1 MMKQKILLITLLMGV
16 SLSFALQG
24 GSVQPDYL
32 QFEPADMQDL
42 VSMQTGDFAYSL
54 PLGDV
59 PGPYGSYPLS
69 ISYHAGVT
77 PQQEATWVGL
87 GWSLNPGVINRDVR
101 GVPDDQFH
109 GGTLG
114 FIYQYSALSTW
125 SVDMGWSMGFFNIG
139 TTYNSDGTVDHSV
152 TLGKE
157 IKGVGRVGFTVASHE
172 YGFSASVG
180 KEYGVQ
186 VSLMYSSYD
195 DYEKP
200 HVSLG
205 AYAGST
211 VRASAGANFT
221 SGKKTAYSV
230 GFSAG
235 GEQSNRVGITLSS
248 SGVRA
253 TMGNFYVDKNGWGV
267 TVNGGTLSVTNAS
280 GDGNN
285 SSKTIGFTIIIPTYA
300 GIATNGYHQSIYE
313 YWLRHATSEYVYGY
327 MYQAGPAIVS
337 DGNNNITGMPDA
349 RSASRNSSSSVPW
362 TWAMMGRTMEYMGNQ
377 DLHPAYDIYSVA
389 SEGVFGTFRPFGA
402 EEHQLYKKISDKKVY
417 KSESVQE
424 YSYLLREDTTN
435 SWQYVN
441 EFETLFDTA
450 QNDSVTV
457 KTEYPSYDYCVN
469 DSSCSPYALYK
480 TRFLNEGNRLVYRI
494 NKDGPDTVRS
504 RMNFLFIGEGK
515 GYYESE
521 ALNEGKNKPKNEL
534 SSKLLKRTLDDYD
547 YALYGSRKIEPIFE
561 DNRSVGKLTGFVI
574 TSSDGSKYYFQ
585 QPVRSFLKADYS
597 INREKGVPIFYD
609 KSGDKSENFLE
620 NMWDGIT
627 SMGRWTLKN
636 LNPYIGTKET
646 YKFFF
651 SSGGKLASKCTA
663 YSEESGNR
671 REDYFYSYQ
680 INMNPHA
687 TQWLLTEIQGADFI
701 KLGDSIQDNIG
712 LNIKFH
718 YTEPALY
725 RWRTPYTRPNLP
737 MTELPNFRQPKNG
750 LTPEG
755 CDARMYQAS
764 FGVKEYVYLES
775 IESGTHKAV
784 FKLNDPLI
792 NERVD
797 GKGWELASDSMM
809 GEIPIWVQSTVAI
822 DVDTTN
828 AWTLDSVE
836 YGLLNNKKQFHYWK
850 KIVAFKPTAVYVNS
864 KLPENIIKSLV
875 GKKLIIGGFDRA
887 TVIEDSIYLVDST
900 IYNLTGMQDQT
911 LNLQIDS
918 TSSGNSIFEETS
930 GEESKLGLYKI
941 HVSLDLNSHVSAI
954 YVRNCLE
961 SSTSLVYCLGRPRDT
976 VPSKII
982 MGENG
987 NYYQNPMINWG
998 NFIWAKDSLTK
1009 AENQMR
1015 YLEQISFYNKTDTVN
1030 PYRQFIFGYNYSL
1043 HPKTPNSYCSGY
1055 YPDSLSDL
1063 TNSPNVAPL
1072 NVCANDS
1079 NRALYGKLTLNSIT
1093 EKACQN
1099 GQCASLPPFQFSY
1112 LSPSATSFR
1121 LSSKL
1126 EYIATSQGVTDTT
1139 DTSSIDG
1146 YGDLYYELLTDVDA
1160 SIIST
1165 SNAIDDWGF
1174 WNQNAN
1180 SENRKVTQQFAD
1192 YGAAAWSLNK
1202 VTDPAG
1208 GILEIEYERDRYG
1221 HGEDYSNEKKY
1232 AEFAGFGQCSEFS
1245 DDGYSIADSNASR
1258 LCLELGK
1265 LYWREQCLGT
1275 RVAFWDT
1282 LKPAGF
1288 TGTGFEYLDEMNFQ
1302 DTAQTLYFNL
1312 KTNISTKV
1320 KCGLFGIGHCPRTRS
1335 VALFGDG
1342 KFIDSLSSQDGTR
1355 RLLILER
1362 NWENVAAGINRAGQK
1377 IADKNWSIDNGGSRM
1392 GFLWARQSFEEMKGG
1407 DLRVSRL
1414 TRHDIGITQQTEY
1427 EYAPG
1432 EMGQL
1437 PDSAFNTVLGSRFYA
1452 SKITYALPD
1461 IDLIP
1466 KSRVVGIGDDD
1477 LYYIPGS
1484 RITYPTVTVRNTDGN
1499 GNTEN
1504 GYTEFKY
1511 VTPETGIPREFVD
1524 SVTAAKLK
1532 PFLKINTI
1540 LFKLNAEAL
1549 IVYDWQIVTDIPR
1562 GRIVNFTL
1570 LDSLQNAIAN
1580 QKTIVL
1586 YEGQS
1591 NSVSFYADSIRNV
1604 RYLKVKTIDRY
1615 STLQIFPI
1623 SESLS
1628 DFNELT
1634 LSMSWGLL
1642 NIEPEL
1648 EKVWFRKQEEGYYPI
1663 IYRKVE
1669 YVQDSI
1675 HLSHVDNLPKF
1686 SAMVDFESSVTYH
1699 DLTAFLGLNYKVS
1712 FYRGNDN
1719 RAIPINVGRS
1729 VFSTIV
1735 PDVLENVATGV
1746 SSDSVRTKLG
1756 RQVERWHYDKVLSCN
1771 NYNKGES
1778 DNCKE
1783 NYRALY
1789 EKGNDSIGITS
1800 KNFTYIRYPAFQV
1813 GSITYT
1819 GYDHQQINGTDDY
1832 MTRSTLENHRYDP
1845 LTGTPTVTLARSS
1858 LGHGKEMRKITQI
1871 TPHYMLSENAD
1882 FANEMFYRNMLTQK
1896 YLEALY
1902 TGTVDT
1908 SAAWNSIMNNHDSL
1922 RSASVN
1928 PYRFLD
1934 IDELNGKKKPIL
1946 AWGTYTIKDP
1956 SDFTGTAFDD
1966 LFAYQKASDSLPSL
1980 TRFNGTHIR
1989 TVDRYF
1995 KVREMEDA
2003 WGRTLTS
2010 HYSADGMYQT
2020 GLFFP
2025 ATLAQTAQVVPN
2037 QKSIAIENCTV
2048 TGSGYSVNPA
2058 SGGIHASGTV
2068 SLGCTLSTTSFVA
2081 EYRIKRAST
2090 GKWETLRQQP
2100 ATNLTSFALTL
2111 NNGDVLNYLRVYPGD
2126 AEAKTYLYDS
2136 YGNLVQVVAE
2146 DNTSTYY
2153 EYDPLGKLLQV
2164 RDDDGVSFK
2173 SHWREFMNDD
2183 RDTISVTSGN

>member
-1 MMKQKILLITLLMGV
+1 MMKQKILLIILLMGV

-54 PLGDV
+54 PLGEV

-69 ISYHAGVT
+69 ISYHAGIS

-87 GWSLNPGVINRDVR
+87 GWTLNPGVINRDVR

-114 FIYQYSALSTW
+114 FIYQYSAMSSWCVNT
-125 SVDMGWSMGFFNIG
+125 GWSYGILSVG
-139 TTYNSDGTVDHSV
+139 TTTTSNGGTGWSATIGPKIQGVAGVGYTVGTDGMGVEANLGGAYGGVNASLMFSTTDGTP
-152 TLGKE
+152 T
-157 IKGVGRVGFTVASHE
+157 VG
-172 YGFSASVG
+172 
-180 KEYGVQ
+180 
-186 VSLMYSSYD
+186 
-195 DYEKP
+195 
-200 HVSLG
+200 LG
-205 AYAGST
+205 ANLGST
-211 VRASAGANFT
+211 VGASAGIQYT
-221 SGKKTAYSV
+221 PGQKTAYSV
-230 GFSAG
+230 GFSAQA
-235 GEQSNRVGITLSS
+235 GESHRVGVSVSS
-248 SGVRA
+248 NGM
-253 TMGNFYVDKNGWGV
+253 TMGVEKLGKNKDGQTIAV
-267 TVNGGTLSVTNAS
+267 GGGKLSVTNVS
-280 GDGNN
+280 TGNGNN
-285 SSKTIGFTIIIPTYA
+285 HTSTKGFAIIVPTCIGVFSF
-300 GIATNGYHQSIYE
+300 GFSQSLYE
-313 YWLRHATSEYVYGY
+313 FWLRQATSEYVYGY
-327 MYQAGPAIVS
+327 LYQAGPAIVA
-337 DGNNNITGMPDA
+337 DGKNEIAGMPEA
-349 RSASRNSSSSVPW
+349 EAGSNNSSGSIPW
-362 TWAMMGRTMEYMGNQ
+362 KWNMMGRTLESMGSQ
-377 DLHPAYDIYSVA
+377 DLYPAYDVYSVS
-389 SEGVFGTFRPFGA
+389 SEGVSGTFRPFGA
-402 EEHQLYKKISDKKVY
+402 EEHQLYKKISDKKTVDNA
-417 KSESVQE
+417 SAQE
-424 YSYLLREDTTN
+424 YSFILRDSLEVDG
-435 SWQYVN
+435 WQYGE
-441 EFETLFDTA
+441 EFDGGL
-450 QNDSVTV
+450 
-457 KTEYPSYDYCVN
+457 TEYPSYDYCIHS
-469 DSSCSPYALYK
+469 DSCSPYAIYK
-480 TRFLNEGNRLVYRI
+480 TRFLNEGSRQVYRI
-494 NKDGPDTVRS
+494 NKDAPDTIRT
-504 RMNFLFIGEGK
+504 RMAFHFMGEGK

-521 ALNEGKNKPKNEL
+521 NLGEGKGMSKNDV
-534 SSKLLKRTLDDYD
+534 SAKLLKRTIDDYD
-547 YALYGSRKIEPIFE
+547 YALYGSRKVEPIFE
-561 DNRSVGKLTGFVI
+561 DNNPVGKLEGFVV
-574 TSSDGSKYYFQ
+574 TGADGSKYYFQ
-585 QPVRSFLKADYS
+585 QPVKSYLKADYS
-597 INREKGVPIFYD
+597 SNKEKGVPIFVDSQGDEYEGFWSNLVQGVWKWFTWALKNTPFKTWKD
-609 KSGDKSENFLE
+609 NFENIIFKSG
-620 NMWDGIT
+620 
-627 SMGRWTLKN
+627 TLN
-636 LNPYIGTKET
+636 EVCNPEKER
-646 YKFFF
+646 
-651 SSGGKLASKCTA
+651 A
-663 YSEESGNR
+663 
-671 REDYFYSYQ
+671 DDVFYSYQ
-680 INMNPHA
+680 IDMNPHA
-687 TQWLLTEIQGADFI
+687 TQWLLTEIQGPDFV

-712 LNIKFH
+712 YNVKFH
-718 YTEPALY
+718 YTEPSLY
-725 RWRTPYTRPNLP
+725 RWRTPYARPD
-737 MTELPNFRQPKNG
+737 MQFTELPNFRQSKNG
-750 LTPEG
+750 LTPNN
-755 CDARMYQAS
+755 CDSRMYQAS
-764 FGVKEYVYLES
+764 FGVKEYVYLQS
-775 IESGTHKAV
+775 IETATHKAV
-784 FKLNDPLI
+784 FELNDPATE
-792 NERVD
+792 ERAD
-797 GKGWELASDSMM
+797 GKGWEIRQDSTVL
-809 GEIPIWVQSTVAI
+809 GEIPIMVQATVLFGVQPQGTWEKGTVSMVYSEGTT
-822 DVDTTN
+822 DVQ
-828 AWTLDSVE
+828 E
-836 YGLLNNKKQFHYWK
+836 YWK
-850 KIVAFKPTAVYVNS
+850 HQVNLEPTVVYVNS
-864 KLPENIIKSLV
+864 ELPDRILKALESKTFSV
-875 GKKLIIGGFDRA
+875 GGFDAPKEIMYADVDDRKLK
-887 TVIEDSIYLVDST
+887 DSIL
-900 IYNLTGMQDQT
+900 YNRSGMA
-911 LNLQIDS
+911 S
-918 TSSGNSIFEETS
+918 NSVVLKASKNENGEIFVRTS
-930 GEESKLGLYKI
+930 GDESKYGLYKI
-941 HVSLDLNSHVSAI
+941 YVKRATTQDSIKAFYARRTEPASVSFPAQLA
-954 YVRNCLE
+954 
-961 SSTSLVYCLGRPRDT
+961 
-976 VPSKII
+976 

-987 NYYQNPMINWG
+987 NYIQHPMVNWG
-998 NFIWAKDSLTK
+998 DFIWLSDTTDA

-1015 YLEQISFYNKTDTVN
+1015 YLKRVSYYNKIDTTN
-1030 PYRQFIFGYNYSL
+1030 AYRQFEFGYDYSL
-1043 HPKTPNSYCSGY
+1043 QPKTPNSYCSGA
-1055 YPDSLSDL
+1055 YPDSL
-1063 TNSPNVAPL
+1063 TNITASPATASL
-1072 NVCANDS
+1072 NVCAS
-1079 NRALYGKLTLNSIT
+1079 NTGKFLYGKLTLNSIT
-1093 EKACQN
+1093 EKGCQN

-1112 LSPSATSFR
+1112 LSPSATQFR
-1121 LSSKL
+1121 SSSKKAYI
-1126 EYIATSQGVTDTT
+1126 EYSQGSTLDSSDTDAR
-1139 DTSSIDG
+1139 DEF
-1146 YGDLYYELLTDVDA
+1146 GDYFYESLTDIDA
-1160 SIIST
+1160 SFITST
-1165 SNAIDDWGF
+1165 NAVDEWGF

-1180 SENRKVTQQFAD
+1180 SENHKVTQPFAD
-1192 YGAAAWSLNK
+1192 YGATAWSLNK
-1202 VTDPAG
+1202 ITDPAG
-1208 GILEIEYERDRYG
+1208 GILEVEYERDRYRN
-1221 HGEDYSNEKKY
+1221 GEDYANEKKY
-1232 AEFAGFGQCSEFS
+1232 AEFAGFGQCSEYS

-1265 LYWREQCLGT
+1265 LYWREQCLGN

-1302 DTAQTLYFNL
+1302 DTAQTLYFDL
-1312 KTNISTKV
+1312 KTNITTHV
-1320 KCGLFGIGHCPRTRS
+1320 KCGLFGIGRCSRTRS

-1342 KFIDSLSSQDGTR
+1342 KFIDALSSQGGTR
-1355 RLLILER
+1355 RLLILDR
-1362 NWENVAAGINRAGQK
+1362 NWKNVAAGINRAGQK
-1377 IADKNWSIDNGGSRM
+1377 VADKNWSIANGGSRM
-1392 GFLWARQSFEEMKGG
+1392 GFMWARQSFEEMKGG
-1407 DLRVSRL
+1407 DLRVTRL
-1414 TRHDIGITQQTEY
+1414 TRYDIGTQQQTEY
-1427 EYAPG
+1427 AYTPG
-1432 EMGQL
+1432 EIAQL
-1437 PDSAFNTVLGSRFYA
+1437 PDSAFTAVLGSRFYA
-1452 SKITYALPD
+1452 SKVSYALPD

-1466 KSRVVGIGDDD
+1466 KSRIVGMGDDD

-1484 RITYPTVTVRNTDGN
+1484 RITYPTVTVRNTDEN
-1499 GNTEN
+1499 GNTQN

-1511 VTPETGIPREFVD
+1511 VTPETGIPKEFVD
-1524 SVTAAKLK
+1524 SVTAAQLK

-1540 LFKLNAEAL
+1540 LFKLGAEAW
-1549 IVYDWQIVTDIPR
+1549 VKDGFPPMPVPVTDISR

-1570 LDSLQNAIAN
+1570 LDSLQNEIAD
-1580 QKTIVL
+1580 QRTIVL
-1586 YEGQS
+1586 YEGQN

-1604 RYLKVKTIDRY
+1604 RYLKVQTIENDT
-1615 STLQIFPI
+1615 TLQIFQI

-1642 NIEPEL
+1642 KTEPEL
-1648 EKVWFRKQEEGYYPI
+1648 EKVWFRKQEDGYYPI

-1669 YVQDSI
+1669 YVQDPI
-1675 HLSHVDNLPKF
+1675 HLSAVDQLRTF
-1686 SAMVDFESSVTYH
+1686 STIADFESSVTYH

-1719 RAIPINVGRS
+1719 RAIPIKVDSS

-1756 RQVERWHYDKVLSCN
+1756 RQVERWHYDKVLSCY
-1771 NYNKGES
+1771 NYNKGER
-1778 DNCKE
+1778 DKCKE

-1789 EKGNDSIGITS
+1789 ERGDTSIGIAS

-1832 MTRSTLENHRYDP
+1832 MTQSTLENHRYDP

-1858 LGHGKEMRKITQI
+1858 LGNGKEMRKITQI
-1871 TPHYMLSENAD
+1871 TPHHMLSENAD

-1908 SAAWNSIMNNHDSL
+1908 SAVWNSIMNNHDSL

-1956 SDFTGTAFDD
+1956 SEFTGTAFDD

-2003 WGRTLTS
+2003 WGRTLAS

-2100 ATNLTSFALTL
+2100 ATNSTSFALTL

-2153 EYDPLGKLLQV
+2153 EYDPFGKLLQV